1 MEHLNINLFLFIT
14 SFAKT
19 SEFLDNMMI
28 TFAEYMPYL
37 FLIIMVY
44 TWFTNKKNETLYA
57 GYTVILG
64 LLINQVIGLFIYHNR
79 PFVDG
84 FGVTLVMHKVENSFP
99 SDHTTF
105 LISIALA
112 FLIFKSSRKIG
123 YLLFIL
129 AIIGGISRV
138 YCGVHYPFDIACSFV
153 VSVLAMIFIYIIK
166 DDFYNIN
173 LFLIRFLKRLEFWRG
188 LK

>member
-1 MEHLNINLFLFIT
+1 MEYLNKNLFLFIN

-64 LLINQVIGLFIYHNR
+64 LLINQVIGWFIYHNR

-105 LISIALA
+105 LISISLA
-112 FLIFKSSRKIG
+112 FLIFKSSKKIG

-138 YCGVHYPFDIACSFV
+138 YCGVHYPFDIIASLV
-153 VSVLAMIFIYIIK
+153 VSLMAISLIYMRK
-166 DDFYNIN
+166 DDFNNIN
-173 LFLIRFLKRLEFWRG
+173 LFLINIFRRIEFW
-188 LK
+188 KN

>member
-1 MEHLNINLFLFIT
+1 MEHLNMNLFLFIN
-14 SFAKT
+14 SFAKI
-19 SEFLDNMMI
+19 SEFLDNIMI
-28 TFAEYMPYL
+28 TFAEYLPYL

-64 LLINQVIGLFIYHNR
+64 LLINQVIGWFIYHNR

-84 FGVTLVMHKVENSFP
+84 FGVTLVIHKVENSFP

-138 YCGVHYPFDIACSFV
+138 YCGVHYPFDIIGSLV
-153 VSVLAMIFIYIIK
+153 VSIMAISLIYTTK
-166 DDFYNIN
+166 DDFNNIN
-173 LFLIRFLKRLEFWRG
+173 LFLINTFRRIEFW
-188 LK
+188 KN

>member
-1 MEHLNINLFLFIT
+1 MEHLNINLFLFIN
-14 SFAKT
+14 SFAKRN
-19 SEFLDNMMI
+19 EFQDNMMI
-28 TFAEYMPYL
+28 SFAEFMPYL
-37 FLIIMVY
+37 FLVIMIY
-44 TWFTNKKNETLYA
+44 TWFTNKKTETLYA
-57 GYTVILG
+57 GYTAIFALFA
-64 LLINQVIGLFIYHNR
+64 NQVIGLFFYHNR
-79 PFVDG
+79 PFIDG
-84 FGVTLVMHKVENSFP
+84 LGTTLILHRVENSFP

-105 LISIALA
+105 LVSIALV
-112 FLIFKSSRKIG
+112 FLLYKSSRKIG
-123 YLLFIL
+123 CLLFIL
-129 AIIGGISRV
+129 AIIGAISRV